1 MVGSDVKAIRGRLLS
16 FVSEPAGPG
25 DRSSYS
31 YIDDGIVVVR
41 DGRIEA
47 AGEASQL
54 LAGLPPGTT
63 VDHHP
68 DGLIVPGFIDTHI
81 HFPQTQVIAS
91 YGTELL
97 DWLSKYTFPE
107 ESRYHDRAVCDAA
120 SRFLLDTLLRNG
132 TTTAAAYCTS
142 HPQSVE
148 SLFEEAARRNMRITA
163 GKVMMDRNAPETLTD
178 TPERAYEES
187 RALIQRFDG
196 VGRLSYA
203 ITPRFA
209 PTSTEAQL
217 EAAGALAAENPG
229 MAIQTHLSE
238 NHAEIAFV
246 AELFPWA
253 RDDLDVYER
262 FGLVRRGALFGHC
275 IHLTERERASMA
287 ERQGS
292 AIFCPTSNLFLGS
305 GLFDRQ
311 GLQAAGVITGIATDI
326 GGGTSYSMLVTAAE
340 GYKVLALRG
349 ERMTAVEAFYWM
361 SAGNAEAMN
370 LGDRIGRIA
379 EGMEADIVV
388 VDPYATPEMRHRMQ
402 RADSL
407 HDELFALLMM
417 GDDRAIAATYVG
429 GHPAYLRS
437 GKGLPARQDGET
449 HSGDPREGAAQAQQ

>member
-1 MVGSDVKAIRGRLLS
+1 MNHEIAAEGTTALRARIFTFGADAGQPIHHADGLVVMRGGLIERVGDYADLAPLLH
-16 FVSEPAGPG
+16 
-25 DRSSYS
+25 
-31 YIDDGIVVVR
+31 
-41 DGRIEA
+41 
-47 AGEASQL
+47 
-54 LAGLPPGTT
+54 PGTRIT
-63 VDHHP
+63 DHRP
-68 DGLIVPGFIDTHI
+68 NIVMAGFIDPHL
-81 HFPQTQVIAS
+81 HMPQTQVIAS

-148 SLFEEAARRNMRITA
+148 SLFEEALRRNMRITA
-163 GKVMMDRNAPETLTD
+163 GKVMMDRNAPQTLTD

-187 RALIQRFDG
+187 RALIQRFDA

-217 EAAGALAAENPG
+217 EVAGALAAENPG

-253 RDDLDVYER
+253 RDYLDVYER

-361 SAGNAEAMN
+361 TAGNAEAMN

-379 EGMEADIVV
+379 EGMEADLVV
-388 VDPYATPEMRHRMQ
+388 LDPYATPEMRHRMQ

-417 GDDRAIAATYVG
+417 GDDRAVAATYVG

-437 GKGLPARQDGET
+437 GKGLPARRDGDA
-449 HSGDPREGAAQAQQ
+449 HSANPREAAAQAQQ

>member
-1 MVGSDVKAIRGRLLS
+1 MNPEIAAEGVTALR
-16 FVSEPAGPG
+16 A
-25 DRSSYS
+25 
-31 YIDDGIVVVR
+31 
-41 DGRIEA
+41 RIFTFGA
-47 AGEASQL
+47 DAT
-54 LAGLPPGTT
+54 LP
-63 VDHHP
+63 VHHP
-68 DGLIVPGFIDTHI
+68 DGLVVMRDGLIERVGAYADIAPLLDPAVRVADHRPHIVMAGFIDPHL
-81 HFPQTQVIAS
+81 HMPQTQVIAS

-97 DWLSKYTFPE
+97 EWLSKYTFPE

-142 HPQSVE
+142 HPQSAE

-163 GKVMMDRNAPETLTD
+163 GKVMMDRNAPEALTD
-178 TPERAYEES
+178 TPERAYDES

-217 EAAGALAAENPG
+217 EVAGALAAENPN

-246 AELFPWA
+246 ANLFPWA
-253 RDDLDVYER
+253 RDYLDVYER

-287 ERQGS
+287 ERQAS

-305 GLFDRQ
+305 GLFDRR
-311 GLQAAGVITGIATDI
+311 GLQAGGVITGIATDI

-361 SAGNAEAMN
+361 TAGNAEAMN
-370 LGDRIGRIA
+370 LADRIGRIE
-379 EGMEADIVV
+379 EGLEADLVV
-388 VDPYATPEMRHRMQ
+388 LDPFATPEMRHRMQ

-407 HDELFALLMM
+407 DDELFALLMM
-417 GDDRAIAATYVG
+417 GDDRAVAATYVG
-429 GHPAYLRS
+429 GRAAYLP
-437 GKGLPARQDGET
+437 GGTGLAARQDGEP
-449 HSGDPREGAAQAQQ
+449 HAGASIQAASQAQQ